1 MCSLPVDRSHSHLQH
16 ELLLIVEEFEFVEE
30 IFHCEERSKSLT
42 RTWLTLLNLTCVF
55 KFDATETKLCQTFAK
70 LPPLGV
76 TGARDISP
84 ASPFY
89 SLTLMLPT
97 EEGNTA
103 VAR

>member
-1 MCSLPVDRSHSHLQH
+1 MAQPAPLQVKTNQHLYTHTHTRIREYVMVGANLPPPPEVNR
-16 ELLLIVEEFEFVEE
+16 V
-30 IFHCEERSKSLT
+30 
-42 RTWLTLLNLTCVF
+42 

-97 EEGNTA
+97 VEGNTT